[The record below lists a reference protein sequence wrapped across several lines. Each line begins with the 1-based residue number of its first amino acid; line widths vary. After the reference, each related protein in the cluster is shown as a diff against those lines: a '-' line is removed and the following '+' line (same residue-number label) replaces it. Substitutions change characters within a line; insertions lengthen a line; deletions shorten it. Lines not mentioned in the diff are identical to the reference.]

1 VSETSKPYTVSRED
15 RLPQRFVRPQSLR
28 NLTSEQRGE
37 ERTSTW
43 LELFFDLCFVV
54 AVAALARGLH
64 AEPTL
69 GGMLRFLSLFVPVWW
84 SWMVGLFLLGI
95 AFVDRVN
102 EGTTNDRVLLARL
115 GAVLFLVP
123 VTALGS
129 LLSPLAFTATVS
141 LVLLAL
147 TVYETLSAD
156 PQAESSA
163 S

>member
-1 VSETSKPYTVSRED
+1 M
-15 RLPQRFVRPQSLR
+15 
-28 NLTSEQRGE
+28 
-37 ERTSTW
+37 
-43 LELFFDLCFVV
+43 V

-69 GGMLRFLSLFVPVWW
+69 GGMLRFLGLFVPVWW

>member
-1 VSETSKPYTVSRED
+1 
-15 RLPQRFVRPQSLR
+15 
-28 NLTSEQRGE
+28 
-37 ERTSTW
+37 
-43 LELFFDLCFVV
+43 
-54 AVAALARGLH
+54 
-64 AEPTL
+64 
-69 GGMLRFLSLFVPVWW
+69 MLRFLSLFVPVWW

-129 LLSPLAFTATVS
+129 LLSPLEFTATVS